1 MQKHIPR
8 LIIENNNS
16 KSELTEQKAIE
27 AEISNYYK
35 DLFSKKDISDRN
47 IEDFLGPEASNSC
60 PKLSNKQKEKNE
72 GLISVEEL
80 TKYLK
85 KSKNNVSPGSSGFT
99 NEFYKFFWIDLKLFV
114 TKAINYSYEQ
124 GMLSITQRL
133 GIIT

>member
-1 MQKHIPR
+1 MQKHIPK

-60 PKLSNKQKEKNE
+60 PKLSNKQKEKTE
-72 GLISVEEL
+72 GLMSWPCGRQHSWRARRFL
-80 TKYLK
+80 L
-85 KSKNNVSPGSSGFT
+85 
-99 NEFYKFFWIDLKLFV
+99 W
-114 TKAINYSYEQ
+114 
-124 GMLSITQRL
+124 
-133 GIIT
+133 GI